1 MRELQALLF
10 DLDGT
15 LVDTEELHRQSFNQ
29 AFLDFELRWDWSPDV
44 YTELL
49 AVSGGRDRIQAYIA
63 RATPSAAER
72 ARLQSIVHLIHR
84 EKTRIYGEIVR
95 SNVVRLRAG
104 VARLIGEARQA
115 GLKIGIAATSASA
128 NVQSLVSALFGPDS
142 YTTIG
147 PIVCVDEVNRPKPAP
162 DLYEML
168 LKMLGFPAS
177 ACVAFEDS
185 ANGLMAAKAAG
196 LFTIV
201 TPTRWTQMQ
210 DLSVADVL
218 IPTLGDPGEPLDPK
232 SAARIGDAPYLGLA
246 QVTAL
251 HAVGM
256 AGAASDMQRDRV
268 PMRSRV
274 TPFPR
279 NH

>member
-1 MRELQALLF
+1 
-10 DLDGT
+10 
-15 LVDTEELHRQSFNQ
+15 VDTEELHRQSFNQ
-29 AFLDFELRWDWSPDV
+29 AFLDFELRWNWSPDV
-44 YTELL
+44 YTQLL
-49 AVSGGRDRIQAYIA
+49 AVSGGPDRIRAYIA
-63 RATPSAAER
+63 RMSPSAAEK

-84 EKTRIYGEIVR
+84 EKTRIYGEIVG

-115 GLKIGIAATSASA
+115 GLKIGIAATSAST
-128 NVQSLVSALFGPDS
+128 NVQSLVSTLFGPDS

-168 LKMLGFPAS
+168 LKMLGLPAA

-185 ANGLMAAKAAG
+185 ANGLAAAKAAG

-210 DLSVADVL
+210 DLSAADVL
-218 IPTLGDPGEPLDPK
+218 IPSLDDPGDPLDPK
-232 SAARIGDAPYLGLA
+232 SAARIGDAPHLGLT

-251 HAVGM
+251 HAAGM
-256 AGAASDMQRDRV
+256 TAAALDMQENGA
-268 PMRSRV
+268 PIRSRV
-274 TPFPR
+274 TPVPR
-279 NH
+279 NR